1 MKKEN
6 SEAKAAKADKRKVRG
21 FYLSDEAVERILDYA
36 KKNHLSGGVSG
47 ALEYIAFHL
56 IPDDTNI

>member
-6 SEAKAAKADKRKVRG
+6 NEATAVKADKQRKVRG

-56 IPDDTNI
+56 EENI